1 MPPVPDLPPLS
12 PADAA
17 RLQALFADLRDRNH
31 TNIGYPCNQ
40 RFDYSD
46 LLPML
51 ELNANNI
58 GDPWR
63 STNYTQN
70 THVFECEA
78 VSEFARLTGAPPD
91 NYWGYLTNGG
101 TEGNMYGLYLARE
114 LHPGGMVYFSE
125 DTHYSVAKILRLQN
139 MRNIMIRSLADGSID
154 CEDLRETIRI
164 HRDVPPIIFA
174 NAGTTMKGAIDDLTA
189 IRGIMEDLAIPQY
202 YIHVDAALSGMVL
215 PFVEHPPAWNFAH
228 GADSMSI
235 SGHKMIGAPMPCG
248 VALAKKSNVE
258 RIARSVEYV
267 GVMDTTIT
275 GSRNA
280 VTPLMMWSAFRRLGH
295 EGMKRRALECL
306 DTAAYA
312 VTRLRA
318 AGIDAWRNPHSLTVV
333 FPRPPQAIF
342 DKWTI
347 APHRKIGHLITMPHV
362 TREIVDEFTADF
374 AAALPS

>member
-1 MPPVPDLPPLS
+1 MPPVADLPPLS
-12 PADAA
+12 ASDAA
-17 RLQALFADLRDRNH
+17 RLEELYDALLGKNR

-40 RFDYSD
+40 HFDYSCLFPFFD
-46 LLPML
+46 
-51 ELNANNI
+51 LNANNI

-70 THVFECEA
+70 THAIECEV
-78 VSEFARLTGAPPD
+78 VSEFARLTEAPAGEF
-91 NYWGYLTNGG
+91 WGYITNGG

-139 MRNIMIRSLADGSID
+139 MRNIMIRSLADGTMD
-154 CEDLRETIRI
+154 LEDLRETVRI

-174 NAGTTMKGAIDDLTA
+174 NVGTTMKGAIDDIA
-189 IRGIMEDLAIPQY
+189 GIHALMADLAITRY
-202 YIHVDAALSGMVL
+202 YIHADAALSGMIL
-215 PFVEHPPAWNFAH
+215 PFVENPPAWNFAH
-228 GADSMSI
+228 GVDSMSI

-248 VALAKKSNVE
+248 VALAKKSHVE

-280 VTPLMMWSAFRRLGH
+280 ITPLMLWTAFRRLGDA
-295 EGMKRRALECL
+295 GMKRRALECL
-306 DTAAYA
+306 DTAEYA
-312 VTRLRA
+312 VRTLRA
-318 AGIDAWRNPHSLTVV
+318 AGIEAWRHPQSVTVV

-342 DKWTI
+342 EKWTI

-362 TREIVDEFTADF
+362 TRAIVDEFTADYT
-374 AAALPS
+374 AALQS

>member
-1 MPPVPDLPPLS
+1 MSAVPDLPPLS
-12 PADAA
+12 PPDAA
-17 RLQALFADLRDRNH
+17 RLESLLEELRAGNH

-40 RFDYSD
+40 LFDYSD
-46 LLPML
+46 LIPFYG
-51 ELNANNI
+51 LNANNI

-70 THVFECEA
+70 THEMECEV
-78 VSEFARLTGAPPD
+78 VSEFARLTEAPAGEF
-91 NYWGYLTNGG
+91 WGYITNGG

-139 MRNIMIRSLADGSID
+139 MRNIMIRSLADGSMD
-154 CEDLRETIRI
+154 LEDLRETVRI

-174 NAGTTMKGAIDDLTA
+174 NAGTTMKGAIDDIA
-189 IRGIMEDLAIPQY
+189 GIRALMEDLAITRY
-202 YIHVDAALSGMVL
+202 YIHADAALSGMVL
-215 PFVEHPPAWNFAH
+215 PFVENPPAWNFAH
-228 GADSMSI
+228 GVDSMSI

-248 VALAKKSNVE
+248 VALAKKSHVE

-280 VTPLMMWSAFRRLGH
+280 ITPLMLWTAFRRLGDA
-295 EGMKRRALECL
+295 GMKRRALQCL
-306 DTAAYA
+306 EVADYA
-312 VTRLRA
+312 VRSLRA
-318 AGIDAWRNPHSLTVV
+318 AGIEAWRNAHSLTVV

-362 TREIVDEFTADF
+362 TRDIVDEFTADF
-374 AAALPS
+374 AAALKS